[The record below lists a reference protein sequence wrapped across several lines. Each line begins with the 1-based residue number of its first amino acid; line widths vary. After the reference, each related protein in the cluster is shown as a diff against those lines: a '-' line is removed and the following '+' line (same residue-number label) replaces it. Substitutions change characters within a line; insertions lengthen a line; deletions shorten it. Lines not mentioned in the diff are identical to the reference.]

1 MTTTTKTFL
10 ALSLTSLLIS
20 LTGVLWGLFL
30 PVGVILFGL
39 FLISRM
45 LAREVALFDQE
56 QQARIAKAEQY
67 KTSRDRTDVRQ
78 EAHSERALSPAHSH

>member
-1 MTTTTKTFL
+1 
-10 ALSLTSLLIS
+10 
-20 LTGVLWGLFL
+20 VLWGLFL

-56 QQARIAKAEQY
+56 QQARRAKAEQY
-67 KTSRDRTDVRQ
+67 KTSEERTDAR
-78 EAHSERALSPAHSH
+78 EAHTDRALRPAHSH